1 MKRNAKIPIERVLLG
16 IGIENLI
23 VKLYTYLNCVLLTR
37 IDRSDVLLLNF
48 LEHFAL
54 AGSRVELR
62 ELKLALDLLL
72 VLAGEYG
79 VPGR

>member
-1 MKRNAKIPIERVLLG
+1 M
-16 IGIENLI
+16 
-23 VKLYTYLNCVLLTR
+23 KLYTYLNCVLLTR